1 MSRFG
6 EVIDYVDLM
15 NDDKGKPIFLN
26 HKNLLF

>member
-1 MSRFG
+1 MNQFG
-6 EVIDYVDLM
+6 EVSDCVDLM